1 MDIKKSSLINFNK
14 MNITFLKKI
23 PAIVLLSVVII
34 SCEQKVKTKSQNDP
48 KSVKEPVT
56 TQATAPVKSIP
67 HPATIAIEKIN
78 AAQFQSATK
87 QEKVS
92 KPIEKITDFKTVQS
106 QLTGIVDFKE
116 MDGRLRV
123 SKINFRNGSTS
134 GNNDQLEDCSF
145 VAYFPTEDIL
155 LLEGG
160 HTIDVSYDL
169 KTGQKTYDAGNPD
182 LVSTSPGGKYRL
194 NKIFEGQECFYH
206 FIQEKKNGKF
216 QKVFELDH
224 IFKKKFNKWLCV
236 IEKGF
241 WTDDDT
247 FYFREVIQYKE
258 TGNTYEYYKVKITQA
273 Q

>member
-1 MDIKKSSLINFNK
+1 
-14 MNITFLKKI
+14 MNIKFLKKI
-23 PAIVLLSVVII
+23 PAVVLLPVVII
-34 SCEQKVKTKSQNDP
+34 SCEQKIKTKNPIDP
-48 KSVKEPVT
+48 KPIKEPVT
-56 TQATAPVKSIP
+56 ILATPPVKSIP
-67 HPATIAIEKIN
+67 LPATLTIEKIT
-78 AAQFQSATK
+78 AAQFNTASQ

-92 KPIEKITDFKTVQS
+92 KPLEKITDFNTVQKL
-106 QLTGIVDFKE
+106 LTGVVDFKE
-116 MDGRLRV
+116 MDSRLRV

-134 GNNDQLEDCSF
+134 GNNDQLEDCTF
-145 VAYFPTEDIL
+145 VAYFPSEDIL

-160 HTIDVSYDL
+160 HTIDVSFDL

-194 NKIFEGQECFYH
+194 NKVFEGQECFYH

-216 QKVFELDH
+216 QKVFELDQ
-224 IFKKKFNKWLCV
+224 IFKKKYNKWLCV

-241 WTDDDT
+241 WTADDI

>member
-1 MDIKKSSLINFNK
+1 MKIK
-14 MNITFLKKI
+14 FLKKI
-23 PAIVLLSVVII
+23 PAIILLPVVII
-34 SCEQKVKTKSQNDP
+34 SCEQKVKTKKAIDP
-48 KSVKEPVT
+48 KPVNEPVT
-56 TQATAPVKSIP
+56 IQAAPPVKTIP
-67 HPATIAIEKIN
+67 HPARLTIEKIN
-78 AAQFQSATK
+78 AAQFNTATQ

-92 KPIEKITDFKTVQS
+92 KPLEKITDFKTVQKR
-106 QLTGIVDFKE
+106 LTGVVDFKE
-116 MDGRLRV
+116 VEGYLTV
-123 SKINFRNGSTS
+123 NKINFRNGTST
-134 GNNDQLEDCSF
+134 GNDDQLEECTF

-160 HTIDVSYDL
+160 HTTDVSFNL

-182 LVSTSPGGKYRL
+182 LVSTSPSGKYRL

-216 QKVFELDH
+216 QKVFELDK

-241 WTDDDT
+241 WTQDDA

-258 TGNTYEYYKVKITQA
+258 TGNTYEYYKVKIIDGHN
-273 Q
+273 